1 MLLRPFL
8 AAAAAVLVLALPVDG
23 RAERKHDGVTL
34 TFLPSPAAVALCPEA
49 DYLENE
55 VFVRLGYELFQPKG
69 PMHLTVKID
78 RANGQFRAAGEMR
91 DDEGKVLLTG
101 TYAAMDCTFAVF
113 SVAVA
118 VCIQFTEQPE
128 PPPPPP
134 PPCPVVPPP
143 PSPLPV
149 PEPTPPP
156 TPPAPPTA
164 SPPLPEPRRIQ
175 AGLASVFSFGA
186 APSVVGGVGGFVG
199 VRWPSVSLA
208 LEGRAL
214 FAPSATLER
223 ATTVRDGY
231 HFDFAAISGTG
242 CYHPARWAS
251 VCARVEVGSLSFSNS
266 AVDITPSRMPVLGL
280 GGRVGGDW
288 VLTPWLAIRSYVEVL
303 AQPNPR
309 SLGESPENH
318 LIWSQPTMY
327 GSVGLGPVFTLSG
340 T

>member
-69 PMHLTVKID
+69 SMHLTVKID

-118 VCIQFTEQPE
+118 VCIHFTEQPE

-134 PPCPVVPPP
+134 PPCPVVPP

-164 SPPLPEPRRIQ
+164 SPPLPEPRRVQ

-214 FAPSATLER
+214 FAPSATLAR
-223 ATTVRDGY
+223 ATVRDGY
-231 HFDFAAISGTG
+231 HFDFAAISGTA
-242 CYHPARWAS
+242 CLHPAWAFL
-251 VCARVEVGSLSFSNS
+251 CARAEIGSLSFGKLGTN
-266 AVDITPSRMPVLGL
+266 ITPDRMNVLGL
-280 GGRVGGDW
+280 GARFGGDW
-288 VLTPWLAIRSYVEVL
+288 TVTSWLAIRAYAEISV
-303 AQPNPR
+303 QP
-309 SLGESPENH
+309 SPNEFIDTSGNH
-318 LIWSQPTMY
+318 SIWKQSWLS
-327 GSVGLGPVFTLSG
+327 GAVGLGPVFTLSG
-340 T
+340 S